1 MSTFPIHNRI
11 EIWQGGARLYQLDD
25 TAINIHI
32 KDVMTEG
39 VGTFSFTLPTYS
51 GVGTTYKYTDV
62 NLFDKAR
69 VWLSY
74 GAVAGT
80 ELAKGKIYQIKAGL
94 AKGYVREFTCKSQ
107 GEVLTRRIK
116 RAKNYGPT
124 DASTIVTDLATDLS
138 ILGAGDITADA
149 NHESQNFEY
158 EPYFDAVRRVSDYW
172 VSPGVEVKKDFFV
185 DIDNHLHWKARPIR
199 PPGTVETLTLGT
211 NVMDYTVLRDVS
223 GVKNDIRA
231 YGKFDENKED
241 PAYVPVNTCPNDE
254 NWTESITNWTKERGT
269 LLSMDT
275 LNFTTGTGS
284 VSCSAILD
292 AGNYHSEFNRTF
304 LPEFITATGRKSTTI
319 NSFARVSFDMY
330 FEYAGAIG
338 DFIGYI
344 YLYAPNI
351 GNSFNRSI
359 AMTATNAWEN
369 KSYLLNDAG
378 WAGVGAPSWE
388 RVEAVKFW
396 VNTSGATH
404 ATHVDALY
412 LRGGRFYSSA
422 TNPASATAYGQ
433 RDMIHVDDALLSDAD
448 CQSRAQTLLYQL
460 KDPVTRL
467 DVTVPGNTNV
477 KVGDRLTV
485 TLAPEGVT
493 AVDFDVITVEHTYAK
508 DGGWTTSL
516 TAVSSAVVGNTRNVP
531 PATMQQVFTRYVRNQ
546 AALAQLKRNVAGAY
560 H

>member
-1 MSTFPIHNRI
+1 MSTLPIHDRV
-11 EIWQGGARLYQLDD
+11 EIWQGGALLYQLDD
-25 TAINIHI
+25 IAINIHI
-32 KDVMTEG
+32 KDALTEG

-51 GVGTTYKYTDV
+51 GVGTSYKYTDI
-62 NLFDKAR
+62 NLFDEAR

-80 ELAKGKIYQIKAGL
+80 ALTIGKIYQIKAGL

-124 DASTIVTDLATDLS
+124 DASDIIIDLANDLS
-138 ILGAGDITADA
+138 IFGAGDITADA

-172 VSPGVEVKKDFFV
+172 VSSVAQVKKDFFV
-185 DIDNHLHWKARPIR
+185 DVDNHLHWKARPIR
-199 PPGTVETLTLGT
+199 PPGTVETLTIGT
-211 NVMDYTVLRDVS
+211 NLMDYSVLRDVS
-223 GVKNDIRA
+223 GVKNDIRV

-254 NWTESITNWTKERGT
+254 NWSESVLNWTKERGT
-269 LLSMDT
+269 LLSMDAV
-275 LNFTTGTGS
+275 NFTTGTGS

-304 LPEFITATGRKSTTI
+304 MPEFITATGKKSTTI

-344 YLYAPNI
+344 YLYAPDAA
-351 GNSFNRSI
+351 NSFNRSI
-359 AMTATNAWEN
+359 AMAATNTWEN
-369 KSYLLNDAG
+369 KSYLLNDGVG
-378 WAGVGAPSWE
+378 WAGVGAPNWE
-388 RVEAVKFW
+388 RLEAVKFW

-404 ATHVDALY
+404 TTHVDALY

-422 TNPASATAYGQ
+422 ANPASATSYGQ

-448 CQSRAQTLLYQL
+448 CLSRAQTLLYQL

-467 DVTVPGNTNV
+467 DVTMPLNLNV
-477 KVGDRLTV
+477 KIGDRLTV
-485 TLAPEGVT
+485 TLAPEGIT
-493 AVDFDVITVEHTYAK
+493 ATDFDVLTVEHNFVK
-508 DGGWTTSL
+508 DTGGTTSF
-516 TAVSSAVVGNTRNVP
+516 TAVSSAVIGNARKVP
-531 PATMQQVFTRYVRNQ
+531 PVTMQEVVTKQ
-546 AALAQLKRNVAGAY
+546 ATTQKALGKRVGGW